1 MNLFF
6 YSAEELKLTESA
18 ILVSNNRFLLQL
30 VPAVTELLIAE
41 IMYLQY
47 KDRNKPMF
55 LYINSTGT
63 TRADG
68 ETVSALFARC
78 KEATRM
84 DKPPEDKCFVPL
96 RFQHTILSTGWL

>member
-1 MNLFF
+1 M
-6 YSAEELKLTESA
+6 
-18 ILVSNNRFLLQL
+18 LQL

-68 ETVSALFARC
+68 ETVSTAITKACSGNSSFA
-78 KEATRM
+78 KGF
-84 DKPPEDKCFVPL
+84 DDYNVPL
-96 RFQHTILSTGWL
+96 KVANIKR